1 MADFK
6 PAFTISDN
14 QILFNLHKA
23 ALSKTKKMMNDKEV
37 FTEGE
42 NSLVNTGCGKDIKD
56 PKDAFSSKS
65 NSYEV
70 GVACYLDKLPGWK
83 EVDVKDQV
91 RHENAVSKIIGHN
104 DSVLKK
110 LKKQATNVIK
120 SYMTVFSG
128 SDNASKISESKVDMQ
143 ICRSSD
149 EARFI
154 NKDYTLGSV
163 DKDKAAAV
171 SSTGNTVEKRTAS
184 KSYHFALFKI
194 AYTVGKTAK
203 NGK

>member
-1 MADFK
+1 M
-6 PAFTISDN
+6 
-14 QILFNLHKA
+14 
-23 ALSKTKKMMNDKEV
+23 
-37 FTEGE
+37 
-42 NSLVNTGCGKDIKD
+42 
-56 PKDAFSSKS
+56 
-65 NSYEV
+65 
-70 GVACYLDKLPGWK
+70 
-83 EVDVKDQV
+83 
-91 RHENAVSKIIGHN
+91 SKIIGHN

-110 LKKQATNVIK
+110 LKKQATDVIK

-154 NKDYTLGSV
+154 NKDYTLGS
-163 DKDKAAAV
+163 
-171 SSTGNTVEKRTAS
+171 TGNTVEKRTAS